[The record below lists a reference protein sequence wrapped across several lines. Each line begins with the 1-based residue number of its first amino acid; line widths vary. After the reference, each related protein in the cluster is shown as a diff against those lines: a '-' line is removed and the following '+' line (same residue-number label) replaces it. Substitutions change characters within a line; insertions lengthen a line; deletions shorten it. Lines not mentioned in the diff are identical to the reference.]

1 MTLFNNVTEDF
12 YNYLNNLGT
21 NPFVL
26 VLLIVIIIV
35 YYILFTFLGNSI
47 TSDDDYEPS
56 ISFFIL
62 QALLWGLFI
71 LLIFVNGL
79 AYFFNIDVVTELK
92 NIFSI
97 EPEIRVKST
106 VSNKDSDTK
115 DIALNLNEVY
125 HVPGNR
131 FTYHDAKAVCNAF
144 EGEMATYEQLNESQT
159 KGASWCSY
167 GWTKDQLGLYPTSQS
182 DWRTLQEKEGH
193 KYDCGLPGINGGY
206 VPNPHTRLGSNCYG
220 VKPKQSELEK
230 QYIDK
235 DLYPKTN
242 KELLFDQ
249 RVKYW
254 KDRISNILISPFNNN
269 NWFKV
274 SV

>member
-12 YNYLNNLGT
+12 YNNLNNLGT

-26 VLLIVIIIV
+26 VVLILIIIV
-35 YYILFTFLGNSI
+35 YYILFSFLGKSFNGD
-47 TSDDDYEPS
+47 DDDYEPS
-56 ISFFIL
+56 GSYFIL
-62 QALLWGLFI
+62 EALLWGLFI
-71 LLIFVNGL
+71 ILIFVNGL
-79 AYFFNIDVVTELK
+79 AYFFNIDIVTEIK
-92 NIFSI
+92 NIFSP

-106 VSNKDSDTK
+106 ISGP
-115 DIALNLNEVY
+115 DICMNFSEVY

-144 EGEMATYEQLNESQT
+144 DGEMATYEQLNQSQT

-182 DWRTLQEKEGH
+182 DWRKLQEKESH

-206 VPNPHTRLGSNCYG
+206 VPNPHTKLGSNCYG